1 MVSINHVL
9 QLLPVSSNISSWT
22 PGSWPLRNP
31 SDCTRLWKSRELSRL
46 TRPLT
51 KVIHAVSNYWGE
63 DSWRAAC
70 ELGTQLSEFLT
81 HTKCALL
88 VMQLPLRHPRF
99 CKSPQQTQTDQAGL
113 GWSHFF
119 GALSEVNRYF
129 LTASQE
135 RPQHASLAYKKVEF
149 SALHKILPT

>member
-1 MVSINHVL
+1 MFC
-9 QLLPVSSNISSWT
+9 SSFLWAPTFPPGHREADHSGIPLT
-22 PGSWPLRNP
+22 VPGSGSPEILADSHTPWQR
-31 SDCTRLWKSRELSRL
+31 
-46 TRPLT
+46 

-70 ELGTQLSEFLT
+70 ELATQLSEFLT
-81 HTKCALL
+81 HTKRALL

-99 CKSPQQTQTDQAGL
+99 WKSPQQTQMDQAGL

-119 GALSEVNRYF
+119 GALPEVNRYF

-135 RPQHASLAYKKVEF
+135 RPQHASLAYEKVEF
-149 SALHKILPT
+149 SALYKILPT